1 MPCAGSQKDVGPGGW
16 RPGEDPRG
24 PDGWR
29 PGDPVAP
36 RRGDKPVQ
44 ELQPAAGHGKRRA
57 KVQLD
62 EVDDPSQSVEGK
74 AGPEVAGFVYS
85 RGFKKT
91 PFVKVEW
98 NEKLK
103 DHNLGPTYGLD
114 PRQKRNA
121 AAGRRA
127 KRLPLNSRE
136 RQHRG
141 PRDLDSAS
149 DAGEGSQQ
157 VRELEPV
164 DAVSLLDPTIQL
176 TMPGLKPEENA
187 QLRER
192 VLAKIETQVA
202 EIQRRLVR
210 RRDKMDKLGFLS
222 QDHNQ
227 ARVEA
232 MLKLEIRK
240 RIRIDEVKDVVL
252 SEMWQEKAK
261 LEPQEG
267 LFANLEAKLH
277 NILDAVGSVE
287 TVTTQNSRS
296 SKASV
301 TAQKSKNS
309 SVDGAGGRGGRSSI
323 TAEDQSGMSRR
334 AEPEPAPKRAP
345 EIPASVLEGATEEDL
360 LNALRDKRAGRSNHG
375 HQVPKQADRV
385 QGPWRELPEW
395 TTRTQRLRQAGDGDS
410 PKVTENPAADSD
422 YGSEYSDEY
431 DAIPMVQMGVPHMF
445 GDNASLH
452 AGELKI
458 KGAEAVAVP
467 EGTDWLLSSPTG
479 GEDFLTGSSKIKRK
493 ENTNYQTY
501 DLSKETNDA
510 SVLDELFGDLDIGL
524 DNLPGMRAAGPMVDG
539 PRAIEADIGGSS
551 AAVGVMDGADGTS
564 KALYDDKTEWQV
576 VGNRAAGVDVSEL
589 YRAAEGSE
597 VHVHNEGPAIM
608 GIDYGR
614 RVPPASNVGG
624 PYKADDSVVTMK
636 VGRGPSHKEE
646 ALHDHPS
653 AGAGALDE
661 TAVKR
666 EIQET
671 MERRREKGRKLRE
684 SKKRVP
690 TPSSAEPAYEVTET
704 QADRDAAAAAGLIP
718 ADFDAPRQP
727 SPEPLPPDVQ
737 HRLEK
742 VWADLRM
749 PVMAKLD
756 MAVKYTAGGG
766 TTRLITEA
774 LPKWE
779 SAASLI
785 KEREAALAVIKE
797 SVEFL
802 ERGEATRAFQLQ

>member
-1 MPCAGSQKDVGPGGW
+1 MQATRANGS
-16 RPGEDPRG
+16 
-24 PDGWR
+24 
-29 PGDPVAP
+29 
-36 RRGDKPVQ
+36 
-44 ELQPAAGHGKRRA
+44 H
-57 KVQLD
+57 
-62 EVDDPSQSVEGK
+62 
-74 AGPEVAGFVYS
+74 
-85 RGFKKT
+85 
-91 PFVKVEW
+91 
-98 NEKLK
+98 
-103 DHNLGPTYGLD
+103 
-114 PRQKRNA
+114 
-121 AAGRRA
+121 
-127 KRLPLNSRE
+127 
-136 RQHRG
+136 
-141 PRDLDSAS
+141 
-149 DAGEGSQQ
+149 Q

-192 VLAKIETQVA
+192 VLAKIEAQVA

-210 RRDKMDKLGFLS
+210 RRDKMDQLGFLS
-222 QDHNQ
+222 QDQNQ

-277 NILDAVGSVE
+277 NILDAVGSIE
-287 TVTTQNSRS
+287 TVTTQNSRG

-301 TAQKSKNS
+301 AAQKSKAA
-309 SVDGAGGRGGRSSI
+309 SVDVAGARDGLSSM
-323 TAEDQSGMSRR
+323 TAEEQSGMGRR
-334 AEPEPAPKRAP
+334 AEPEPAPKRAPERAP

-360 LNALRDKRAGRSNHG
+360 LSALRDKRAARSNHD
-375 HQVPKQADRV
+375 HKVPKQADRV

-410 PKVTENPAADSD
+410 PQATETPGAHSE

-467 EGTDWLLSSPTG
+467 EGTDWLLSSPKG
-479 GEDFLTGSSKIKRK
+479 GEDFLTGSSKIKKK

-524 DNLPGMRAAGPMVDG
+524 DNLPGMRAAGPVVDR
-539 PRAIEADIGGSS
+539 PPAIEADIGGSS
-551 AAVGVMDGADGTS
+551 AALGVMDGADGTS
-564 KALYDDKTEWQV
+564 KALYDEKTEWQV
-576 VGNRAAGVDVSEL
+576 AGNRAAAGDVSEL
-589 YRAAEGSE
+589 YQAAEGSE
-597 VHVHNEGPAIM
+597 AHVHIETPAIF
-608 GIDYGR
+608 DYGR
-614 RVPPASNVGG
+614 GLPPTSNVGG
-624 PYKADDSVVTMK
+624 PYKADDSVVTMT
-636 VGRGPSHKEE
+636 VGRGPSYKEE
-646 ALHDHPS
+646 ALLDQPLV
-653 AGAGALDE
+653 GVDALDE
-661 TAVKR
+661 TAAKR

-684 SKKRVP
+684 SKQRVP
-690 TPSSAEPAYEVTET
+690 TPTAEPAYEATET

-737 HRLEK
+737 HRLEN

-802 ERGEATRAFQLQ
+802 ERGQAARAFQLLTSSCLLSSYCWPTVGQLMLPMPLRRYAVWQGENYDCTHEVQIA